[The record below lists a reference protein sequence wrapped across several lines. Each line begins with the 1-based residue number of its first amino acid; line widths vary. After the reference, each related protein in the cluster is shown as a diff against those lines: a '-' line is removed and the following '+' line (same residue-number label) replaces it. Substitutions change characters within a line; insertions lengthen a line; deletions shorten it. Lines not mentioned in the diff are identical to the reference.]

1 MPKITFITADGA
13 RNEVA
18 AETGETLLET
28 ARHAD
33 VEIDGACG
41 GSLAC
46 STCHVLV
53 DDAHFSTLPGPREDE
68 TDMLDLAFGRGP
80 TSRLACQVVVTDE
93 LDGMAA
99 AVPEPF
105 DI

>member
-1 MPKITFITADGA
+1 MPKVTFVDPEGICHEVDG
-13 RNEVA
+13 
-18 AETGETLLET
+18 TIGLTLLEI
-28 ARHAD
+28 ARRNN
-33 VEIDGACG
+33 IDIEGACD
-41 GSLAC
+41 GSLSC

-53 DDAHFSTLPGPREDE
+53 DDAHFSTLPGPRDDE

-80 TSRLACQVVVTDE
+80 TSRLACQVVITDE

>member
-18 AETGETLLET
+18 AETGETLLEM
-28 ARHAD
+28 ARRAD
-33 VEIDGACG
+33 VEIDGACEG
-41 GSLAC
+41 ALAC

-53 DDAHFSTLPGPREDE
+53 DDAHFSALPGPREDE

-99 AVPEPF
+99 AVPKPF

>member
-1 MPKITFITADGA
+1 MPRITFITADGA
-13 RNEVA
+13 RKEVA
-18 AETGETLLET
+18 AETGETLLES
-28 ARHAD
+28 ARRAR
-33 VEIDGACG
+33 VEIEGACEG
-41 GSLAC
+41 ALSC

-53 DDAHFSTLPGPREDE
+53 DDAHFGALPGPREDE
-68 TDMLDLAFGRGP
+68 ADMLDLAFGRTP

-99 AVPEPF
+99 AVPEAF

>member
-1 MPKITFITADGA
+1 MPKVTFVDPDGI
-13 RNEVA
+13 RHEVD
-18 AETGETLLET
+18 GKIGLTLLEI
-28 ARHAD
+28 ARRNN
-33 VEIDGACG
+33 IDIEGACE
-41 GSLAC
+41 GSLSC

-53 DDAHFSTLPGPREDE
+53 DDAHFSTLPGPRDDE

-80 TSRLACQVVVTDE
+80 TSRLACQVVITDE